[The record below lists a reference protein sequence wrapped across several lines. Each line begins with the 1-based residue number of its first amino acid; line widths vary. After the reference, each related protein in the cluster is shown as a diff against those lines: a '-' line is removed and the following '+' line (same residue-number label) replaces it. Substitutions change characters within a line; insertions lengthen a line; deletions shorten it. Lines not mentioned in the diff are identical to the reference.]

1 MKPYLKL
8 ETHPLAN
15 PENVIKGDKYRITV
29 LTEHLLR
36 LEYSEDGEFIDAASQ
51 TVVNRDFPAV
61 EFSVKDTGDE
71 LELRTKYLQLNYNKK
86 AFSANGLSCKT
97 TAVGISSVPR
107 ESDYVIDPR
116 FSGYAREQLE
126 RFCEILR
133 GKIETVEIRGVD

>member
-8 ETHPLAN
+8 ETHPLAD
-15 PENVIKGDKYRITV
+15 PKNVVKGDKYRITV

-71 LELRTKYLQLNYNKK
+71 LELRDVYKRQATNPATYSKR
-86 AFSANGLSCKT
+86 
-97 TAVGISSVPR
+97 AVMSSTSEAMSEAQPLPVHTSSR
-107 ESDYVIDPR
+107 SKW
-116 FSGYAREQLE
+116 
-126 RFCEILR
+126 LR
-133 GKIETVEIRGVD
+133 S

>member
-97 TAVGISSVPR
+97 TVVGISSVP
-107 ESDYVIDPR
+107 
-116 FSGYAREQLE
+116 AWH
-126 RFCEILR
+126 
-133 GKIETVEIRGVD
+133 

>member
-1 MKPYLKL
+1 MKSYLKM

-71 LELRTKYLQLNYNKK
+71 LELRTKYLQLNYNKRHSLQTD
-86 AFSANGLSCKT
+86 FPANNGSRHQFCTGMAL
-97 TAVGISSVPR
+97 R
-107 ESDYVIDPR
+107 RSDTGSWRNGP
-116 FSGYAREQLE
+116 YA
-126 RFCEILR
+126 
-133 GKIETVEIRGVD
+133 